1 MAKDRKAPKAETAAK
16 SQRDAARLQ
25 PMLQIVIQCRDEDEQ
40 RDLYEE
46 MTGRGYRCR
55 VLSI

>member
-1 MAKDRKAPKAETAAK
+1 MAKDRKAPNAK
-16 SQRDAARLQ
+16 SPPQSQKDAARLQ